1 MNNDSIKKGCVDL
14 EQHKLDMMNVYDRA
28 FEIWE
33 SSKDKQ
39 SIEEM
44 FELFTGM
51 EFETVFKHLDKIK

>member
-1 MNNDSIKKGCVDL
+1 M

-51 EFETVFKHLDKIK
+51 EFETAFKHLDKIK